1 VADNNQPVRQPQ
13 NKPIRL
19 RQPTPCPI
27 CAKTS
32 VQKYHPFCSGHCA
45 NVDLNRWLS
54 GHYAIP
60 SQEEGDIGAD
70 EVERE

>member
-1 VADNNQPVRQPQ
+1 MTDS
-13 NKPIRL
+13 KKLIHL

-27 CAKTS
+27 CKKTS

-54 GHYAIP
+54 GRYAVP
-60 SQEEGDIGAD
+60 MVEDDDFDQVDNEETGRLND
-70 EVERE
+70 V

>member
-1 VADNNQPVRQPQ
+1 MTDSKKLV
-13 NKPIRL
+13 RL
-19 RQPTPCPI
+19 RQPTICPI

-54 GHYAIP
+54 GHYAVP
-60 SQEEGDIGAD
+60 MVENDDFDDETQE
-70 EVERE
+70 